1 MTTPTVTELP
11 SRREPVTADTFVGDL
26 AIGERR
32 LYGDVQLALTALGLR
47 ALALGGRPELPGSA
61 GNLVQEDCD

>member
-11 SRREPVTADTFVGDL
+11 SRREPVSADTFVGDL

-32 LYGDVQLALTALGLR
+32 LYGELEVALTALGLH
-47 ALALGGRPELPGSA
+47 PLPTEA
-61 GNLVQEDCD
+61 PLEVFEADEDVVQER